1 MRIVVLDEC
10 DKCPDSGGGGG
21 QRRRT
26 VATTLAEV
34 PLDPARL
41 RHLPPPRVTAM
52 EDDSDNSNSDNSNSG
67 GGIGNRRGDDCN
79 NGAMVAP
86 HSIPPNAILVC

>member
-1 MRIVVLDEC
+1 MLDEC
-10 DKCPDSGGGGG
+10 DECPDSRGGGG

-34 PLDPARL
+34 LLDPARL
-41 RHLPPPRVTAM
+41 HRLPPLRATGT
-52 EDDSDNSNSDNSNSG
+52 EDDGNNSDSNSGRG

-79 NGAMVAP
+79 DGTMVAP
-86 HSIPPNAILVC
+86 YPLLPNVILGRTR

>member
-1 MRIVVLDEC
+1 MNAPTAE
-10 DKCPDSGGGGG
+10 GGGG

-26 VATTLAEV
+26 VATTLVEV

-41 RHLPPPRVTAM
+41 RHLHPPRTTVT
-52 EDDSDNSNSDNSNSG
+52 EDNGDNSDSG
-67 GGIGNRRGDDCN
+67 GSIGNRRGDDCD

-86 HSIPPNAILVC
+86 HFLPPNAILVC